1 MEIRLEPEPFQI
13 TVEQATEIVKRALVV
28 SDLFDSTVDGV
39 VDKNESTRAGL
50 LFAFLEDQYTK
61 HPKDVE
67 AACTKHIIK
76 VLQGRIDVEIDK
88 ELLKQA
94 KAEGKIA

>member
-1 MEIRLEPEPFQI
+1 MEIRLESEPFQI
-13 TVEQATEIVKRALVV
+13 TVEQATEIVKRASIV
-28 SDLFDSTVDGV
+28 SDLFDSMMDSVG
-39 VDKNESTRAGL
+39 DKNESTRAGL
-50 LFAFLEDQYTK
+50 LFAFLEDQYIK

-67 AACTKHIIK
+67 AACTKHMIK
-76 VLQGRIDVEIDK
+76 ALQSRIDVEIDK